1 MDMGVEGR
9 LNEKSVKS
17 LVFSIASALQFL
29 HHKGIAHRD
38 IKPANILLPQP
49 DSVSEKIRIHRDNN
63 FPQFLTLIFKATYY
77 M

>member
-49 DSVSEKIRIHRDNN
+49 DSVSEK
-63 FPQFLTLIFKATYY
+63 LG
-77 M
+77 